1 MFFPRCCIVLYF
13 INYFSLSSQ
22 LLLPHSR
29 LLASYESELPNLLVV
44 AFVWTERRNYY
55 LITCD
60 DIDERKKKGKKCDDG
75 TNKKYQINND
85 RNGHKQSHT
94 HSNTHIYELILLYCC
109 WFDYIGL
116 VVASSAVSFYLIFLY
131 IFLLFLWEKWMIWGD
146 DSRKK
151 KAQIIFHTLDTGK
164 LLDTNIELSFCVSPP
179 AMIAF
184 VGWFV
189 LCSTWICLSSHLN
202 IIWWYLCKWIW
213 WDIFSDSKQEMIP
226 HNNKWCF
233 CLFALFLYWGH

>member
-1 MFFPRCCIVLYF
+1 MLLIRLYWVGCCFVGCFVLLDFFCIFFFYFCGRNEWFGETTNERRKHKLY
-13 INYFSLSSQ
+13 STLTT
-22 LLLPHSR
+22 
-29 LLASYESELPNLLVV
+29 LASC
-44 AFVWTERRNYY
+44 WT
-55 LITCD
+55 
-60 DIDERKKKGKKCDDG
+60 
-75 TNKKYQINND
+75 QI
-85 RNGHKQSHT
+85 
-94 HSNTHIYELILLYCC
+94 
-109 WFDYIGL
+109 
-116 VVASSAVSFYLIFLY
+116 
-131 IFLLFLWEKWMIWGD
+131 
-146 DSRKK
+146 
-151 KAQIIFHTLDTGK
+151 
-164 LLDTNIELSFCVSPP
+164 IELSFCVSPP

>member
-1 MFFPRCCIVLYF
+1 M
-13 INYFSLSSQ
+13 
-22 LLLPHSR
+22 
-29 LLASYESELPNLLVV
+29 
-44 AFVWTERRNYY
+44 
-55 LITCD
+55 
-60 DIDERKKKGKKCDDG
+60 
-75 TNKKYQINND
+75 
-85 RNGHKQSHT
+85 
-94 HSNTHIYELILLYCC
+94 YCC

-131 IFLLFLWEKWMIWGD
+131 IFLLFLWEKLMIWGD

-151 KAQIIFHTLDTGK
+151 KAQIIFHTHDTGK

-202 IIWWYLCKWIW
+202 IIWWYFANES
-213 WDIFSDSKQEMIP
+213 DEIFFPIA
-226 HNNKWCF
+226 NKRWSRTTINDVFVCLLCF
-233 CLFALFLYWGH
+233 CIEVIKTKQKKENA

>member
-13 INYFSLSSQ
+13 INYFSLSPQ

-44 AFVWTERRNYY
+44 ALVWTERINYY

-60 DIDERKKKGKKCDDG
+60 DIDEMKKKGKKCDDG

-116 VVASSAVSFYLIFLY
+116 VVASSAVSFYLIFFVY
-131 IFLLFLWEKWMIWGD
+131 F
-146 DSRKK
+146 
-151 KAQIIFHTLDTGK
+151 
-164 LLDTNIELSFCVSPP
+164 SF
-179 AMIAF
+179 IF
-184 VGWFV
+184 VGEMND
-189 LCSTWICLSSHLN
+189 LGRRQPKEESTN
-202 IIWWYLCKWIW
+202 Y
-213 WDIFSDSKQEMIP
+213 IP
-226 HNNKWCF
+226 HSRHWQAAGHKYWTFFLCFSSCNDCF
-233 CLFALFLYWGH
+233 CWLVRSMFYLDLSLKSLEYYMMISLQMNLMRYFFR